1 MSKAK
6 AAMMPEYRRL
16 ISGRK
21 AEQRKLIGYTYCS
34 KCGKRC
40 NPGPHHPN
48 GRRGNNLFDF
58 ILIGWDCCHKA
69 IHEAPRAARA
79 IGLLAPIS

>member
-1 MSKAK
+1 MKRGGKLRPMSKAK

-16 ISGRK
+16 
-21 AEQRKLIGYTYCS
+21 GYTYCS

-40 NPGPHHPN
+40 DPGPHHPK